1 MHGQIKNLSLFFCLF
16 FLAEVVGVYHRSVNK
31 CGIDPYV
38 AIPKDIQVGVGV
50 GLVDMSYLSAY
61 GGCVN
66 L

>member
-1 MHGQIKNLSLFFCLF
+1 M
-16 FLAEVVGVYHRSVNK
+16 GVYHRSVNK